1 MYKVF
6 PNPELS
12 ISVLTKRLIV
22 VNDGSAC
29 DAKHSKHN
37 VLRQSN
43 TSQLQ
48 TEQLL
53 TSMCFITPSNLAK
66 MEVSKRE
73 SKRNSMTRLVL
84 TPKST
89 SFILLGCL
97 SVDDLKITCRDFWG
111 RSQWCYAFILL
122 SEWGQRK
129 SNKCY
134 QKISFSYDQIN
145 ICEKAVIL
153 CTKLKWICG

>member
-29 DAKHSKHN
+29 DAKHLKHN

-97 SVDDLKITCRDFWG
+97 SIDDLKITCRDF
-111 RSQWCYAFILL
+111 
-122 SEWGQRK
+122 
-129 SNKCY
+129 
-134 QKISFSYDQIN
+134 
-145 ICEKAVIL
+145 
-153 CTKLKWICG
+153 